1 MSPLIIALDYPDLSP
16 MLSLVAC
23 LDPSLCR
30 VKVGKELFTR
40 FGPDV
45 VRRLHSMGFEVFLD
59 LKFHDIP
66 HTVAQAVDA
75 AASLGVW
82 MVNVHA
88 SGGRAMMVAAR
99 HALDQQR
106 YPTLLTAV
114 TVLTS
119 MEADDLQEV
128 GLNVTPLQQVL
139 RLGNL
144 AMAAGMDGLVCS
156 AREASALRSSLG
168 ERALLVTPGIRLA
181 SSAPDDQKRTLT
193 PQEALKAG
201 SSYLVVGRPV
211 TQAANPALALE
222 KLVQSLVV

>member
-1 MSPLIIALDYPDLSP
+1 MSPLIIALDYSDITP
-16 MLSLVAC
+16 MLALVDC

-40 FGPDV
+40 YGPDI
-45 VRRLHSMGFEVFLD
+45 VRRLQSMGFEVFLD

-88 SGGRAMMVAAR
+88 SGGQSMMKAAR
-99 HALDQQR
+99 AAIELHQ
-106 YPTLLTAV
+106 YKTLLTAV

-119 MEADDLQEV
+119 MVAEDLREV
-128 GLNVTPLQQVL
+128 GLNVNPLEQVV
-139 RLGNL
+139 RLGTL

-156 AREASALRSSLG
+156 AQEAVALRTHLG
-168 ERALLVTPGIRLA
+168 KQALLVTPGIRPA
-181 SSAPDDQKRTLT
+181 DSAPDDQKRTLT
-193 PQEALKAG
+193 PHEALQAG
-201 SSYLVVGRPV
+201 SSFLVVGRPV
-211 TQAANPALALE
+211 TRAAEPAKALHD
-222 KLVQSLVV
+222 LLQSLAG